1 MFVNTKR
8 KEGMVSSSFV
18 SSQIDYTP
26 PFIVALSFPMKCGG
40 YVYGQLILLPS
51 LAGVKQ
57 SVFIY
62 VLYFIITKRVSF
74 LPQGFISLLILMLRV
89 TTNYRL
95 EIIVY
100 KMFGL
105 MVVRICIR
113 CL

>member
-1 MFVNTKR
+1 MRRCRLRISPYNQGSIR
-8 KEGMVSSSFV
+8 HL
-18 SSQIDYTP
+18 
-26 PFIVALSFPMKCGG
+26 FIVAYRPLSFHREVRGDMFA
-40 YVYGQLILLPS
+40 GQLILLPN
-51 LAGVKQ
+51 LGVK
-57 SVFIY
+57 VTPKKLDTY
-62 VLYFIITKRVSF
+62 
-74 LPQGFISLLILMLRV
+74 LPQEFISLLLLMLRV